1 MEWIDEGEAET
12 CGDFALFYQIIRTV
26 LLTSPAPN
34 AHQDC
39 CFSRPPGSFKATVR
53 YLPLMRTNE
62 GPKWSYYKASLNRD
76 NTSGENTLQNGERDC
91 SGSTVLITQH
101 NLSCFFS
108 HMFSPSLSMSLH
120 FLLFFLSPTC
130 THSHTLFP
138 LLPLSFLR
146 QSLWFQQAHMHGAGS
161 APPSIS
167 PLLLFCISIRVT
179 NACLVPYW
187 IRLMSLLTAFSL
199 RQTCNEEEMRTG
211 LLINRPTFHHESQV
225 AGWTLC

>member
-1 MEWIDEGEAET
+1 M
-12 CGDFALFYQIIRTV
+12 CSCFYQIIRTV

-39 CFSRPPGSFKATVR
+39 CFCWPPGSFKGTVR
-53 YLPLMRTNE
+53 YLPLMHTNE

-108 HMFSPSLSMSLH
+108 HMFSLSLSFYVPPPLT
-120 FLLFFLSPTC
+120 LFSFTNMHTF

-138 LLPLSFLR
+138 LLPLSFL
-146 QSLWFQQAHMHGAGS
+146 QQVSGFCS
-161 APPSIS
+161 RTIS

-211 LLINRPTFHHESQV
+211 LLINRPTFHHVSQV

>member
-1 MEWIDEGEAET
+1 MGS
-12 CGDFALFYQIIRTV
+12 CFYQIIRTV

-39 CFSRPPGSFKATVR
+39 CFCRPPGSFKGTVR

-91 SGSTVLITQH
+91 SGSSVLITQH

-108 HMFSPSLSMSLH
+108 HMFSLSLFLCPSTSYSLFFHQHAHIHTLTHSFSPPPSLFSSA
-120 FLLFFLSPTC
+120 
-130 THSHTLFP
+130 
-138 LLPLSFLR
+138 
-146 QSLWFQQAHMHGAGS
+146 SLWFQPAHMHGAGS
-161 APPSIS
+161 TPPSIS

-211 LLINRPTFHHESQV
+211 LLINRPTFHHVSQV

>member
-1 MEWIDEGEAET
+1 MRG
-12 CGDFALFYQIIRTV
+12 
-26 LLTSPAPN
+26 PN
-34 AHQDC
+34 GLIT
-39 CFSRPPGSFKATVR
+39 RPPSTETIHQVKTH
-53 YLPLMRTNE
+53 
-62 GPKWSYYKASLNRD
+62 YKMESVIVLGAQCSLL
-76 NTSGENTLQNGERDC
+76 NTISLAFSLTC
-91 SGSTVLITQH
+91 SL
-101 NLSCFFS
+101 
-108 HMFSPSLSMSLH
+108 SLSMSLH
-120 FLLFFLSPTC
+120 LLLFFLSPTC

-161 APPSIS
+161 TPPSIS

-211 LLINRPTFHHESQV
+211 LLINRPTFHHASQV
-225 AGWTLC
+225 AGWTLCWCWCLKPVKVWEGCVCAVCVYGRKNWRIRVMRVLPNALALPPPELAVT

>member
-120 FLLFFLSPTC
+120 FLLFFLFTNMHTF
-130 THSHTLFP
+130 THSFSP
-138 LLPLSFLR
+138 
-146 QSLWFQQAHMHGAGS
+146 
-161 APPSIS
+161 PPSLFSSAKSLVSAGAHARSRIRPPIYQS
-167 PLLLFCISIRVT
+167 P
-179 NACLVPYW
+179 
-187 IRLMSLLTAFSL
+187 AFVLHLHKS
-199 RQTCNEEEMRTG
+199 N
-211 LLINRPTFHHESQV
+211 
-225 AGWTLC
+225 

>member
-1 MEWIDEGEAET
+1 MKEKRRPVVILL
-12 CGDFALFYQIIRTV
+12 FFYQIIRTV

-108 HMFSPSLSMSLH
+108 HMFSLSFYVPPPL
-120 FLLFFLSPTC
+120 
-130 THSHTLFP
+130 TLFP
-138 LLPLSFLR
+138 FTNMHTFTHSF
-146 QSLWFQQAHMHGAGS
+146 SP
-161 APPSIS
+161 PPSLFSSAKSLVSAGAHARSRIHPPHLSVPCFCSAS
-167 PLLLFCISIRVT
+167 P
-179 NACLVPYW
+179 
-187 IRLMSLLTAFSL
+187 
-199 RQTCNEEEMRTG
+199 
-211 LLINRPTFHHESQV
+211 
-225 AGWTLC
+225 

>member
-1 MEWIDEGEAET
+1 MDRWRRS
-12 CGDFALFYQIIRTV
+12 GDLWWFCSFYQIIRTV

-108 HMFSPSLSMSLH
+108 HMFSLFLCPSTSYSFYFH
-120 FLLFFLSPTC
+120 Q
-130 THSHTLFP
+130 HAHIHTLFFP
-138 LLPLSFLR
+138 SSLSLFFGKVSGFSRRTCTEPDPPPHL
-146 QSLWFQQAHMHGAGS
+146 SVPCFCS
-161 APPSIS
+161 AS
-167 PLLLFCISIRVT
+167 P
-179 NACLVPYW
+179 
-187 IRLMSLLTAFSL
+187 
-199 RQTCNEEEMRTG
+199 
-211 LLINRPTFHHESQV
+211 
-225 AGWTLC
+225 